1 MDSARQT
8 HVYSAKKEECAMDLI
23 PSFSVDHTRI
33 VPGIFESRVDTLGE
47 ELVTTFDVRL
57 KKPNAEPAIDPA
69 AMHTMEHI
77 VATYLRNHPKWKDKL
92 IYWGPMGCL
101 TGFYIIVKGRPA
113 ARDMYPIIL
122 DSFRYVSE
130 FEGEVPGATAENC
143 GKYLMHDLPMAK
155 WEAKRYV
162 EYLTRAKEENIFE
175 YPKTE
180 RLTLEDGQAFFDS

>member
-1 MDSARQT
+1 
-8 HVYSAKKEECAMDLI
+8 MDLI

-33 VPGIFESRVDTLGE
+33 IPGIYESRVDTIGD

-57 KKPNAEPAIDPA
+57 KRPNREPAIDPA

-77 VATYLRNHPKWKDKL
+77 VATYLRNHPDWKNQL

-113 ARDMYPIIL
+113 ASALYPIL
-122 DSFRYVSE
+122 LEAFRYMSE

-155 WEAKRYV
+155 WEAAKFV
-162 EYLTRAKEENIFE
+162 EYLQNADRSRIFE
-175 YPKTE
+175 YPKAE
-180 RLTLEDGQAFFDS
+180 KLKLENDREFFDS

>member
-1 MDSARQT
+1 
-8 HVYSAKKEECAMDLI
+8 MDLI
-23 PSFSVDHTRI
+23 PSFTVDHTQI
-33 VPGIFESRVDTLGE
+33 VPGIFESRVDVLGD

-57 KKPNAEPAIDPA
+57 KRPNREPSIDPA

-77 VATYLRNHPKWKDKL
+77 VATYLRNHPVWKNEL

-122 DSFRYVSE
+122 EAFEHMSE
-130 FEGEVPGATAENC
+130 FEGEVPGATPQNC

-162 EYLTRAKEENIFE
+162 EYLKSADKGLIFE

-180 RLTLEDGQAFFDS
+180 RLTLEDGQEFFDS

>member
-1 MDSARQT
+1 
-8 HVYSAKKEECAMDLI
+8 MDLI

-33 VPGIFESRVDTLGE
+33 IPGIFESRVDTLGDE
-47 ELVTTFDVRL
+47 TVTTFDVRL
-57 KKPNAEPAIDPA
+57 KKPNAEPSIDPA

-77 VATYLRNHPKWKDKL
+77 VATYLRNHPYWKDQL

-113 ARDMYPIIL
+113 ASDMYPIIL
-122 DSFRYVSE
+122 EAFRHMSAY
-130 FEGEVPGATAENC
+130 EGEVPGATPQNC

-162 EYLTRAKEENIFE
+162 EYLENAGGKNIFE

-180 RLTLEDGQAFFDS
+180 KLTLEDGQKFFDS